1 MTDRRVLVA
10 EVVGAFGVRGEL
22 KLRTH
27 TETPMAVARYRPW
40 YLIHRGVVQIVE
52 KPSCRETEKGVLA
65 RLADIES
72 RDQAEALVGAEIWV
86 DRGALPEL
94 PAGEFYWVDLEG
106 LQVETV
112 AGQPLGKVS
121 HLLSTGANDV
131 VVVQGERE
139 RLIPYLRPDVITDI
153 DLSAGRMVVDWDPDF

>member
-10 EVVGAFGVRGEL
+10 EVVGVFGVRGEL
-22 KLRTH
+22 KLRTF
-27 TETPMAVARYRPW
+27 TESPAAVGRYRPW
-40 YLIHRGVVQIVE
+40 YVVHRGQSQTIDQ
-52 KPSCRETEKGVLA
+52 PSCRETGKGVLL
-65 RLADIES
+65 RLPNVDD

-86 DRGALPEL
+86 DRSALPAL

-106 LQVETV
+106 LAVQTT
-112 AGQPLGKVS
+112 AGQPLGTVS
-121 HLLSTGANDV
+121 HLFSTGANDV

-153 DLSAGRMVVDWDPDF
+153 DLAAGRMVVDWDPDF